1 MKELTDIIIEP
12 VISEQSTI
20 LAEEGKYVFV
30 VRKYANKIEIKHAIE
45 KLFEVTVRK
54 VNIVNVTGKTK
65 RVRYKI
71 GKRPDWKKA
80 LVSLM
85 PDQTIEYV

>member
-30 VRKYANKIEIKHAIE
+30 VRKGVNKIEIKHAIE

-54 VNIVNVTGKTK
+54 VNVVNVTGKTK

-80 LVSLM
+80 LISLM
-85 PDQTIEYV
+85 PGQTIEYV

>member
-12 VISEQSTI
+12 VISEQSTV
-20 LAEEGKYVFV
+20 LAEENKYVFV
-30 VRKYANKIEIKHAIE
+30 VRKSANKIEIKHAIE
-45 KLFEVTVRK
+45 KLFDVAVKK
-54 VNIVNVTGKTK
+54 VNVLNVIGKTK

-71 GKRPDWKKA
+71 GKKADWKKA

-85 PDQTIEYV
+85 PGETIEYV